1 MFLKKKIP
9 PPGVFRRGG
18 SGILEQKGMNCY
30 QICLL
35 LFRDVNQN
43 NRKHNF
49 NFRYLKK
56 KRPPPG
62 GVQWGI
68 FRFWLFLWRTHLLEV
83 NVSKL
88 QWSSVISSLKIKIE
102 NIYKVHIP
110 PYPPPPPPGTPLYIR
125 TWSKYFL
132 GYSTEPWLE
141 NIKICPKIFFV
152 RRSP

>member
-1 MFLKKKIP
+1 MSTKRGGELNSKNIKLCFNFGCFWEKSTP
-9 PPGVFRRGG
+9 PWSVQECSGGGG
-18 SGILEQKGMNCY
+18 SGILELKGMNCY

-88 QWSSVISSLKIKIE
+88 QWSSVISSLKIKID

-110 PYPPPPPPGTPLYIR
+110 PFPPPWDTTLHKDLVQKKFR
-125 TWSKYFL
+125 
-132 GYSTEPWLE
+132 
-141 NIKICPKIFFV
+141 V
-152 RRSP
+152 